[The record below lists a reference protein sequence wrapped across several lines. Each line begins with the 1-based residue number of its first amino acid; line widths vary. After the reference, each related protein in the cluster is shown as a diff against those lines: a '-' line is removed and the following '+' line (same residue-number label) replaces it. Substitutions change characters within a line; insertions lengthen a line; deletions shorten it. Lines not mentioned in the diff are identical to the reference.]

1 VGQSLRHVSNEIAT
15 YAPPTRRAILTGI
28 AVALAPRPLV
38 AQSQSRVGMRRLG
51 VLMGGSEDL
60 LGQKR
65 ATALVQGLGALN
77 WQDGGNLFI
86 DWRWVGGEPALYER
100 YAAELIALDPA
111 VLVAWGSPG
120 VAALR
125 RQTSTIPIV
134 IVNVTDPVGQG
145 FVESL
150 ARPGGNITG
159 FTDYDPP
166 MAGKWLGML
175 TQMIPPVARVAV
187 LFNPATA
194 PFAGMMVR
202 VIEEAAPSLA
212 VVMRTA
218 PCHDDVEIE
227 AMMAG
232 LAREE
237 RGGQL
242 VLPENFNIVHSD
254 AIVTL
259 AARYRLPA
267 VYPYRFFTEIGG
279 LMSYGIDPYDLFRR
293 AASYVDRILK
303 GAKPSDFPVQNPNKF
318 ELVIN
323 LKTARALGITV
334 APSLFANA
342 DEVIE

>member
-1 VGQSLRHVSNEIAT
+1 LGQSPIGR
-15 YAPPTRRAILTGI
+15 PTRRAIFTGI
-28 AVALAPRPLV
+28 AAALAAQPLV
-38 AQSQSRVGMRRLG
+38 VKAQSRDRVRRLG
-51 VLMGGSEDL
+51 VLMGGLDDSD
-60 LGQKR
+60 GQTR
-65 ATALVQGLGALN
+65 AAALVQGLGALN
-77 WQDGGNLFI
+77 WRDGGNLRI
-86 DWRWVGGEPALYER
+86 DWRWAAGDPVLYER
-100 YAAELIALDPA
+100 YAAELIALDPE
-111 VLVAWGSPG
+111 VLVAWGSPS

-125 RQTSTIPIV
+125 RQSSTIPIV
-134 IVNVTDPVGQG
+134 MVNVTDPVGQG

-175 TQMIPPVARVAV
+175 TQIIPPVARTAV

-194 PFAGMMVR
+194 PFAGMMIR
-202 VIEEAAPSLA
+202 VIEETAPSLA
-212 VVMRTA
+212 VAVRAA
-218 PCHDDVEIE
+218 PCRDDAEIE

-237 RGGQL
+237 RGGLL
-242 VLPENFNIVHSD
+242 VLPENFNIVHRD
-254 AIVTL
+254 TIITL

-267 VYPYRFFTEIGG
+267 IYPYRFFTEMGG

-303 GAKPSDFPVQNPNKF
+303 GAKPTDFPVQNPNKF
-318 ELVIN
+318 ELVVN

-334 APSLFANA
+334 SPLLVDTA

>member
-1 VGQSLRHVSNEIAT
+1 LAEEGRPAVAQRSIGRT
-15 YAPPTRRAILTGI
+15 TRRTIFTVI
-28 AVALAPRPLV
+28 AAALAPRLLIAQ
-38 AQSQSRVGMRRLG
+38 AQSRDEMRRLG
-51 VLMGGSEDL
+51 VLMGGSRSDD
-60 LGQKR
+60 GR
-65 ATALVQGLGALN
+65 ARAIALVQGLGALN
-77 WQDGGNLFI
+77 WHDGGDLHI
-86 DWRWVGGEPALYER
+86 DWRWADGDPAFYER
-100 YAAELIALDPA
+100 CAVELIALDPE

-125 RQTSTIPIV
+125 RHSNTIPIV

-145 FVESL
+145 FVKSL
-150 ARPGGNITG
+150 AHPGGNITG

-175 TQMIPPVARVAV
+175 AQIIPPVAHVAV

-202 VIEEAAPSLA
+202 VIEESAPSLA
-212 VVMRTA
+212 MAARAA
-218 PCHDDVEIE
+218 PCRDDAEIE
-227 AMMAG
+227 AMTAG

-237 RGGQL
+237 RGGL
-242 VLPENFNIVHSD
+242 LILPENFNIVHRET
-254 AIVTL
+254 IITL
-259 AARYRLPA
+259 AAWYRLPA
-267 VYPYRFFTEIGG
+267 VYPYRFFTATGG

-303 GAKPSDFPVQNPNKF
+303 GAKPADFPVQNPSKF

-323 LKTARALGITV
+323 MKTARVLGITV
-334 APSLFANA
+334 APSLLATA